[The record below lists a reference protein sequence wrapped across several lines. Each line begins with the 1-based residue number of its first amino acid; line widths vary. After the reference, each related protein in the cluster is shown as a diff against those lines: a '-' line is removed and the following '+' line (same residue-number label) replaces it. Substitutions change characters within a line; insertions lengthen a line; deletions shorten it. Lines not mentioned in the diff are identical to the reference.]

1 MLLWVRYSRA
11 AVVAD
16 EVVMA
21 KAHPVDSRST
31 PARGQVELVVDED
44 HLQRVVI
51 DGMLKASV
59 SLDIMTADFKA
70 MLVPTPAPGV
80 SRRGSRNAPSIV
92 HHLVKLAQK
101 GVEVRLLHA
110 GVPSGPALRELK
122 RLLPGVKGSGGSFVV
137 RRCPRLHTKTVIV
150 DACAMYLGSANLT
163 GAGLG
168 AKSARRRNFEMGIWT
183 HASGLIDSVLSE
195 FNMLWEGQR
204 CEDCQRKDFCPVPL
218 EEPRL

>member
-1 MLLWVRYSRA
+1 MV
-11 AVVAD
+11 
-16 EVVMA
+16 
-21 KAHPVDSRST
+21 HRSAITSAT
-31 PARGQVELVVDED
+31 PHARGPADLVTNEQ
-44 HLQRVVI
+44 HLQHVVI
-51 DGMLKASV
+51 DGMLRAEV

-70 MLVPTPAPGV
+70 MLVPTPGL
-80 SRRGSRNAPSIV
+80 SGGIGGRGRNAPSIV

-122 RLLPGVKGSGGSFVV
+122 KLLKPTKAGGSTAGNLTI
-137 RRCPRLHTKTVIV
+137 RRCPRLHTKAVIV

-168 AKSARRRNFEMGIWT
+168 AKSVGRRNFEMGIWT
-183 HASGLIDSVLSE
+183 HASPLIDAVSQH
-195 FNMLWEGQR
+195 FNTLWEGQS
-204 CEDCQRKDFCPVPL
+204 CTGCQRKDFCPVPL